1 MPRQRKLRRGDPIPS
16 EVLEYV
22 AENMKERIYA
32 TITLL
37 ALIVA
42 LWQTAGDHSVWGSVA
57 SIMGT
62 VFALWLATLISSR
75 ISHRAVHGK
84 SMARRD
90 LGRLAFTSS
99 GLFVP
104 ALVPTLLV
112 IVSTTGFMSL
122 KSAFMA
128 SIAALLLS
136 LFLLSFTAGRKIY
149 TSPLRLLIVS
159 TAEMSVGVGVIL
171 LKLAIGE

>member
-1 MPRQRKLRRGDPIPS
+1 M
-16 EVLEYV
+16 LEYV

-42 LWQTAGDHSVWGSVA
+42 LWQTAADHSVGGSVA
-57 SIMGT
+57 SIFGT
-62 VFALWLATLISSR
+62 VVALWLATLISSR

-84 SMARRD
+84 SMASRD

-104 ALVPTLLV
+104 AIVPILL
-112 IVSTTGFMSL
+112 ILISTTGLMSL
-122 KSAFMA
+122 KTAFMA
-128 SIAALLLS
+128 SIVALLLS
-136 LFLLSFTAGRKIY
+136 LFLLSFTAGRRIY
-149 TSPLRLLIVS
+149 TSPLRLIVVS
-159 TAEMSVGVGVIL
+159 TAEMTIGIGVIL

>member
-1 MPRQRKLRRGDPIPS
+1 M
-16 EVLEYV
+16 LEYV

-42 LWQTAGDHSVWGSVA
+42 LWQTAEEHSVLGAAA
-57 SIMGT
+57 SIVGT
-62 VFALWLATLISSR
+62 VVALWLATLISSR

-84 SMARRD
+84 SMAPRD

-104 ALVPTLLV
+104 AIVPTFLV
-112 IVSTTGFMSL
+112 FISTTGVMSL
-122 KSAFMA
+122 KTAFMA
-128 SIAALLLS
+128 GIAALLLS
-136 LFLLSFTAGRKIY
+136 LFLLSFAAGRKIY
-149 TSPLRLLIVS
+149 TSPFRLVLVS
-159 TAEMSVGVGVIL
+159 TAEMAVGVGVIV
-171 LKLAIGE
+171 LKLVIGE

>member
-1 MPRQRKLRRGDPIPS
+1 MAKRRRERLPS
-16 EVLEYV
+16 EMLEYV

-42 LWQTAGDHSVWGSVA
+42 LWQTADEHSVLGSIA
-57 SIMGT
+57 SIFGT
-62 VFALWLATLISSR
+62 VFALWLAALISSR
-75 ISHRAVHGK
+75 MSHRAVHGK

-104 ALVPTLLV
+104 AIVPILLV
-112 IVSTTGFMSL
+112 LVSTTGMISL
-122 KSAFMA
+122 KTAFMA
-128 SIAALLLS
+128 GSVALLLS

-149 TSPLRLLIVS
+149 ASPLRLVIVS
-159 TAEMSVGVGVIL
+159 TAEMSVGIGVIL

>member
-1 MPRQRKLRRGDPIPS
+1 MAKRRTRQRSEAPS

-42 LWQTAGDHSVWGSVA
+42 LWQTASDHSVWGSVA
-57 SIMGT
+57 SIFGT
-62 VFALWLATLISSR
+62 VVALWLATLISSR
-75 ISHRAVHGK
+75 MSHRAVHGK
-84 SMARRD
+84 SMAGRD

-104 ALVPTLLV
+104 AIVPMLL
-112 IVSTTGFMSL
+112 IVLSTTGFMSL

-128 SIAALLLS
+128 SIVALLLS

-149 TSPLRLLIVS
+149 TSPLRLVIMS
-159 TAEMSVGVGVIL
+159 AAEMSVGIGVIL

>member
-1 MPRQRKLRRGDPIPS
+1 MATRRRERLPS
-16 EVLEYV
+16 EMLEYI

-42 LWQTAGDHSVWGSVA
+42 LWQTADEHSILGSIA
-57 SIMGT
+57 SIFGT

-75 ISHRAVHGK
+75 MSHRAVHGK

-104 ALVPTLLV
+104 AIVPILLV
-112 IVSTTGFMSL
+112 LVSTTGMISL
-122 KSAFMA
+122 KTAFMA
-128 SIAALLLS
+128 GSVALLLS
-136 LFLLSFTAGRKIY
+136 LFLLSFAAGRKIY
-149 TSPLRLLIVS
+149 ASPLRLVIVS
-159 TAEMSVGVGVIL
+159 TAEMSVGIGVIL

>member
-1 MPRQRKLRRGDPIPS
+1 MKQRRQKLQQELTPRMR
-16 EVLEYV
+16 EYI

-42 LWQTAGDHSVWGSVA
+42 LWQTAGAHSALGVIASMLGSVL
-57 SIMGT
+57 
-62 VFALWLATLISSR
+62 ALWLATLVSSR
-75 ISHRAVHGK
+75 MSHHVVHGK
-84 SMARRD
+84 AMGSRD

-104 ALVPTLLV
+104 AIIPTIFVLSSIAGLM
-112 IVSTTGFMSL
+112 TL
-122 KSAFMA
+122 KNALMA
-128 SIAALLLS
+128 GMAALLLS
-136 LFLLSFTAGRKIY
+136 LFLLSYTAGRRIY
-149 TSPLRLLIVS
+149 TNPIRLFIVS
-159 TAEMSVGVGVIL
+159 LAEMAVGIGVIL

>member
-1 MPRQRKLRRGDPIPS
+1 MTRRRRGQRDQIPS
-16 EVLEYV
+16 EMLEYV

-42 LWQTAGDHSVWGSVA
+42 LWQTAEEHSAIGAAA
-57 SIMGT
+57 SIVGT
-62 VFALWLATLISSR
+62 VVALWLATLISSR

-84 SMARRD
+84 SMAHRD

-104 ALVPTLLV
+104 AIVPTFLV
-112 IVSTTGFMSL
+112 FISTTGALSL
-122 KSAFMA
+122 KTAFMA
-128 SIAALLLS
+128 GIAALLLS
-136 LFLLSFTAGRKIY
+136 LFLLSFAAGRKIY
-149 TSPLRLLIVS
+149 TSPLRLVIVS
-159 TAEMSVGVGVIL
+159 TAEMAVGVGVIV
-171 LKLAIGE
+171 LKIAIGE

>member
-1 MPRQRKLRRGDPIPS
+1 MR
-16 EVLEYV
+16 EYV

-42 LWQTAGDHSVWGSVA
+42 LWQTASDHSVWGSIA
-57 SIMGT
+57 SILGT
-62 VFALWLATLISSR
+62 AFALWLATLISSR
-75 ISHRAVHGK
+75 MSHRAVHGK
-84 SMARRD
+84 SMARHD

-104 ALVPTLLV
+104 AIVPTLLV
-112 IVSTTGFMSL
+112 LLSLTGFISL
-122 KSAFMA
+122 KTAFMA
-128 SIAALLLS
+128 SIVALLLS
-136 LFLLSFTAGRKIY
+136 LFLLSYAAGRKIY
-149 TSPLRLLIVS
+149 TSPLRLVIVS
-159 TAEMSVGVGVIL
+159 TAEMSVGIGIIL

>member
-1 MPRQRKLRRGDPIPS
+1 M
-16 EVLEYV
+16 LEYV

-42 LWQTAGDHSVWGSVA
+42 LWQTAEEHSVLGAAA
-57 SIMGT
+57 SIVGT
-62 VFALWLATLISSR
+62 VVALWLATLISSR

-84 SMARRD
+84 SMAHRD

-104 ALVPTLLV
+104 AIVPTFLV
-112 IVSTTGFMSL
+112 FISTTGVMSL
-122 KSAFMA
+122 KTAFMA
-128 SIAALLLS
+128 GIAALLLS
-136 LFLLSFTAGRKIY
+136 LFLLSFAAGRKIY
-149 TSPLRLLIVS
+149 TSPLRLVLVS
-159 TAEMSVGVGVIL
+159 TAEMAIGVGVIV

>member
-1 MPRQRKLRRGDPIPS
+1 VARRPKLRRGDQIPS

-42 LWQTAGDHSVWGSVA
+42 LWQTAGDHSVWGSMA
-57 SIMGT
+57 SIVGT

-84 SMARRD
+84 SMASRD

-104 ALVPTLLV
+104 AIVPTLLV
-112 IVSTTGFMSL
+112 FVSTTGVMSL
-122 KSAFMA
+122 KTAFMA
-128 SIAALLLS
+128 GAVALLLS

-149 TSPLRLLIVS
+149 ASPLRLLLVS

-171 LKLAIGE
+171 LKLAIGK

>member
-1 MPRQRKLRRGDPIPS
+1 LGLRS
-16 EVLEYV
+16 EY
-22 AENMKERIYA
+22 YGHCFC
-32 TITLL
+32 
-37 ALIVA
+37 IVA
-42 LWQTAGDHSVWGSVA
+42 CDAYIFTNLAQGCARQKHGTAR
-57 SIMGT
+57 
-62 VFALWLATLISSR
+62 F
-75 ISHRAVHGK
+75 RAAGIHE
-84 SMARRD
+84 
-90 LGRLAFTSS
+90 L

-149 TSPLRLLIVS
+149 TSPLRLLVVS

>member
-1 MPRQRKLRRGDPIPS
+1 MPKSPKARRADLLSP
-16 EVLEYV
+16 EVKEYV

-42 LWQTAGDHSVWGSVA
+42 LWKTAGDHTAGGSVA
-57 SIMGT
+57 SIIGT
-62 VFALWLATLISSR
+62 VTALWLATLISSR

-84 SMARRD
+84 SMASRD

-104 ALVPTLLV
+104 AIVPTLL
-112 IVSTTGFMSL
+112 IMASLTTFISL
-122 KSAFMA
+122 KTAFMA
-128 SIAALLLS
+128 SIVA
-136 LFLLSFTAGRKIY
+136 
-149 TSPLRLLIVS
+149 
-159 TAEMSVGVGVIL
+159 
-171 LKLAIGE
+171 